1 MAVLR
6 DVVGPDTVLL
16 EPPDDDDDEEDTS
29 WVSSAELD
37 DDTVRS
43 VASRAIDNWTGLTTV
58 TDASLSTSAASE
70 HSLRPQ
76 RKKR

>member
-1 MAVLR
+1 VAVLR